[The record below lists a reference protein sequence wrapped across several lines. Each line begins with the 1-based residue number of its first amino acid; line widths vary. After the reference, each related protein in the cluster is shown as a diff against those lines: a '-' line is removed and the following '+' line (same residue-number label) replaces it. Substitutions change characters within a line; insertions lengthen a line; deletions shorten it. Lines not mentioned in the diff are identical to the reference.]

1 MFPRSLIVLYVAQS
15 TTAATTTTSASQS
28 HVISRVC
35 DPAGLE
41 QHPPLC
47 WQQRARGST
56 AGGAESAVGAAL
68 HHLPNK
74 YGGPATVGQCVFGH
88 PEAVNGIFG
97 GGQSCWTGALFGFS
111 GVDGACPEDFECTNN
126 QFFGW
131 FVNGSYSLWI
141 DTPTPR
147 HLRLGFGA
155 GFGADSMHDT
165 VLIATNDVLLV
176 QRGASRLGL
185 TWLDWRTMV
194 GFVEGPDAHFQL
206 EELTGHPGHPNHN
219 GCAVSSGCCN
229 AVKQFSLP
237 DDQSA
242 DTTTT
247 HRYWRWEIDQSH
259 DGSGPTICYIG
270 FSIGGHWTTDP
281 SWNVSAPYHSYDGGG
296 APSGLLTR
304 DCGEYWNSAVS
315 SHGPWTLTLDARK
328 AIAPVGFE
336 YSIFVPQE
344 APLAFKLLGAD
355 SPSGPWAQIFA
366 TSNATTGGCAPM
378 PAPPPSPPPPGPGH
392 DPAIRVVNVS
402 SSKNDALALDRKSL
416 TTEDTRGLGVATTTF
431 ALSYGKTAA
440 EAKAHAA
447 AAVIG
452 ADVAAAMQARNR
464 YILELPPLPNP
475 DDDRFQRKLLSV
487 MKVNSLAPEGKL
499 AFNWSTTCRAPH
511 KWMYLWDGMAQTV
524 SMSHVPGTGPE
535 LARDYIRTFLQFQQ
549 PDGHLC
555 SVIQVCPCNLSPCH
569 AFFTTCGLTLVR
581 PTWVLGNC
589 CQSATKWRGR
599 TFLLNRCIRA

>member
-1 MFPRSLIVLYVAQS
+1 MFPRSLIVLYARIQGM
-15 TTAATTTTSASQS
+15 AADPAADTGTNAASESQS
-28 HVISRVC
+28 RVISRVC

-41 QHPPLC
+41 QNPPTC
-47 WQQRARGST
+47 WQQSGPGT
-56 AGGAESAVGAAL
+56 GAESSVAAAQR
-68 HHLPNK
+68 HLPSK
-74 YGGPATVGQCVFGH
+74 YGGSATVGQCVFGH

-111 GVDGACPEDFECTNN
+111 GVDGACPVDFECTNN

-141 DTPTPR
+141 NTPSPR
-147 HLRLGFGA
+147 HLRLGFGP
-155 GFGADSMHDT
+155 GFGADAIQDT

-206 EELTGHPGHPNHN
+206 EELTGHPGYPSHN
-219 GCAVSSGCCN
+219 GCAVDSGCCN

-237 DDQSA
+237 NQSA
-242 DTTTT
+242 GTTT

-259 DGSGPTICYIG
+259 DGAGSTICYIG
-270 FSIGGHWTTDP
+270 FNIGGNWTTDP
-281 SWNVSAPYHSYDGGG
+281 RWNVSAPYHSYDGGG

-304 DCGEYWNSAVS
+304 DCNQYWNSAVS
-315 SHGPWTLTLDARK
+315 SHGPWNLTLDTRK
-328 AIAPVGFE
+328 VIAPVGFE

-344 APLAFKLLGAD
+344 APLVFKLLGAD
-355 SPSGPWAQIFA
+355 SPSGPWELIFA
-366 TSNATTGGCAPM
+366 TSNATTGGCAPA
-378 PAPPPSPPPPGPGH
+378 PAPTPPSPPAPGPGN

-402 SSKNDALALDRKSL
+402 SSTKDALALDRKSL
-416 TTEDTRGLGVATTTF
+416 TTEDATGVGVVTTTF
-431 ALSYGKTAA
+431 TLSYGKTVA
-440 EAKAHAA
+440 EAKARAA
-447 AAVIG
+447 AAVIT
-452 ADVAAAMQARNR
+452 ADVSAAMQARNR
-464 YILELPPLPNP
+464 YILELPPLSNP

-524 SMSHVPGTGPE
+524 SMSHVPDSGPA

-555 SVIQVCPCNLSPCH
+555 SVIQVCLQTKVAIRIAS
-569 AFFTTCGLTLVR
+569 FTHTV
-581 PTWVLGNC
+581 
-589 CQSATKWRGR
+589 S
-599 TFLLNRCIRA
+599 

>member
-1 MFPRSLIVLYVAQS
+1 MFPRSLIVLYAVAQS
-15 TTAATTTTSASQS
+15 TAAVDPADATSSTTPGARSQS
-28 HVISRVC
+28 PDERREHRAPSDNTLISRVC
-35 DPAGLE
+35 DPAGLD
-41 QHPPLC
+41 QNPPTC
-47 WQQRARGST
+47 WQQVRGPDT
-56 AGGAESAVGAAL
+56 GAESSVGVA
-68 HHLPNK
+68 HLPSK

-126 QFFGW
+126 QFVGW

-141 DTPTPR
+141 NTPTPR
-147 HLRLGFGA
+147 HLRLGFGPE
-155 GFGADSMHDT
+155 FGADDTKDT

-206 EELTGHPGHPNHN
+206 EELTGQSGHNGD

-237 DDQSA
+237 HSA
-242 DTTTT
+242 DAIT

-259 DGSGPTICYIG
+259 DGAGSTICYIG
-270 FSIGGHWTTDP
+270 FNIGGHWTTDP
-281 SWNVSAPYHSYDGGG
+281 RWNVSAPYHSYDGGG
-296 APSGLLTR
+296 SPSGLLTR
-304 DCGEYWNSAVS
+304 DCSEYWNSAVS
-315 SHGPWTLTLDARK
+315 SHGPWNLTLDTRK
-328 AIAPVGFE
+328 AIAPAGFE

-355 SPSGPWAQIFA
+355 SPSGPWELIFA
-366 TSNATTGGCAPM
+366 TSNATTGGCAT
-378 PAPPPSPPPPGPGH
+378 APPPPPAPGPGK
-392 DPAIRVVNVS
+392 DPAIRVVNIS
-402 SSKNDALALDRKSL
+402 SSTKDALALDQKSL
-416 TTEDTRGLGVATTTF
+416 TTQGLGVVTTTF
-431 ALSYGKTAA
+431 TLSYGKTAT
-440 EAKAHAA
+440 EAKARAA
-447 AAVIG
+447 AAVVT

-464 YILELPPLPNP
+464 YILELPPLPNA

-524 SMSHVPGTGPE
+524 SMSHVPGTGPA

-555 SVIQVCPCNLSPCH
+555 SVIQVCLRHSSI
-569 AFFTTCGLTLVR
+569 ALTNSNRV
-581 PTWVLGNC
+581 VC
-589 CQSATKWRGR
+589 SAP
-599 TFLLNRCIRA
+599 